1 MLSQGVLDFQYDAER
16 SSHGQTGLAG
26 LPVFLD
32 LIQQSGL
39 AGAIRRFVCVS
50 GLQGWL
56 DLQMVLAVLF
66 LNLAGGDCVEDLER
80 LEADNGFAAILKAVE
95 RALLTR
101 RERRSLPARWRR
113 PRARAVPSPSA
124 MLGWLERFH
133 DPAAAKAVAGSAFI
147 PAVTAAVRG
156 LWQVNQ
162 ALVGFVQANAPSM
175 MATLDM
181 DATLI
186 ETHKRDALHCYKG
199 FKAYQP
205 LNCWWAEQG
214 VMLYSEFRD
223 GNVPA
228 GHEQLRVL
236 KECLQYLPA
245 GVTKVSLRSDTAG
258 YQEELLLYC
267 GEGKDARFGAIAF
280 AIGADVTEAFRAAVL
295 ATAESEWKPL
305 IRMFDG
311 QPQQTDQEWAEICY
325 VPNWAGHSKKRADYR
340 FLAIREP
347 LRQLALGDEA
357 SLPFPTQA
365 FGTKGTYK
373 LFGVVTNKKEAGD
386 QVIWWLRARCGKS
399 EEVHAVLKTRRATAV
414 RPVRRQRRLVG
425 ARRHGAQSQC
435 RDEEAGVGQSL
446 GRETHEGP
454 ALSPDRP
461 AGPYRQPCPQADHP
475 PWRRGRNAG
484 HDRHRA
490 PDHPGAALRT
500 RRMIAPARALASPNG
515 QPASLPALRQALR
528 GVAASCRYGGNQTR
542 NGCRPTAP
550 DSRGVRPHL
559 KKWSS

>member
-32 LIQQSGL
+32 LIRQSGL

-399 EEVHAVLKTRRATAV
+399 EEVHAVLKTDLAGGQLPSAQFGANAAWWALAVMAHNLNAAMKKLVLGKAWVAKRMKALRFHLIALPGRIVSHARKLIIRLGAGAETLAMIVTARQTIRAL
-414 RPVRRQRRLVG
+414 R
-425 ARRHGAQSQC
+425 C
-435 RDEEAGVGQSL
+435 
-446 GRETHEGP
+446 GP
-454 ALSPDRP
+454 A
-461 AGPYRQPCPQADHP
+461 G
-475 PWRRGRNAG
+475 
-484 HDRHRA
+484 
-490 PDHPGAALRT
+490 
-500 RRMIAPARALASPNG
+500 
-515 QPASLPALRQALR
+515 
-528 GVAASCRYGGNQTR
+528 
-542 NGCRPTAP
+542 
-550 DSRGVRPHL
+550 
-559 KKWSS
+559 